1 MEVKLRPEL
10 STSNPDDAAILAG
23 RGDYIEDS
31 LVDKNVHDVLEG
43 VDTDSDVYDPD
54 EAAKDLHKK
63 LISRG
68 HFGCYEH
75 PQAFFVAEGVSRVT
89 MAQVTR
95 HRLMSFD
102 VQSMR
107 YCNFSDAEPVIPN
120 SFEENDVQGELE
132 QHWMES
138 IDRYNHLIDEGV
150 PKEDAR
156 FVLPLATKVNM
167 SFSANARTLMH
178 FIDMRDAG
186 DVQGADTENPE
197 GAYEFAR
204 QVLEEAE
211 DWAPET
217 FATYKKHAKGSS
229 KKAP

>member
-1 MEVKLRPEL
+1 MEIRLRPEL

-23 RGDYIEDS
+23 RGDYLEES
-31 LVDKNVHDVLEG
+31 LVNKDVHEVLEG
-43 VDTDSDVYDPD
+43 VQTGSDEYDPD
-54 EAAKDLHKK
+54 EAAQTLHKH

-75 PQAFFVAEGVSRVT
+75 AQAYFVAEGVSRVT

-120 SFEENDVQGELE
+120 SFEENGVESELKD
-132 QHWMES
+132 HWMAS
-138 IDRYNHLIDEGV
+138 IDRYNYLIDQGV

-186 DVQGADTENPE
+186 DVQGADSENPE
-197 GAYEFAR
+197 GAYAFAK
-204 QVLEEAE
+204 QVLDEAE

-217 FATYKKHAKGSS
+217 FETYKTHAKGSS

>member
-1 MEVKLRPEL
+1 MEVTLRPEL
-10 STSNPDDAAILAG
+10 STANPDDVALMAG
-23 RGDYIEDS
+23 RGDYLEES
-31 LVDKNVHDVLEG
+31 LVDKNIHDVLKG
-43 VDTDSDVYDPD
+43 VRTDSDVYDPD
-54 EAAKDLHKK
+54 VAAEELHKK

-68 HFGCYEH
+68 HFGPYEH
-75 PQAFFVAEGVSRVT
+75 AQAFFVVEGISRVT

-95 HRLMSFD
+95 HRMMSFD

-107 YCNFSDAEPVIPN
+107 YCNFSDAEPVIPD
-120 SFEENDVQGELE
+120 SFAKNGVEDELTD
-132 QHWMES
+132 HWMDS
-138 IDRYNHLIDEGV
+138 INRYNYLLDEGV

-186 DVQGADTENPE
+186 DAQGNEEE
-197 GAYEFAR
+197 GAQAFAKK
-204 QVLEEAE
+204 VLAEAE
-211 DWAPET
+211 EWAPET

>member
-1 MEVKLRPEL
+1 MNIEIRPEL

-23 RGDYIEDS
+23 RGDYLEES
-31 LVDKNVHDVLEG
+31 LVDKDVHEVLEG
-43 VDTDSDVYDPD
+43 VSTDSDVYDPD
-54 EAAKDLHKK
+54 EAAQTLHKR

-95 HRLMSFD
+95 HRLISFD

-120 SFEENDVQGELE
+120 SFAEHGVEAELE
-132 QHWMES
+132 DHWMDS
-138 IDRYNHLIDEGV
+138 IDRYNYLIDEGV

-186 DVQGADTENPE
+186 DAQGDEEE
-197 GAYEFAR
+197 GAQAFAKK
-204 QVLEEAE
+204 VLSEAE
-211 DWAPET
+211 EWAPDT